1 MSLAEI
7 KTAVKE
13 LSPGELAELAAFIQE
28 QDSLAWDSEI
38 EKDFS
43 PGGKRHSLLPDID
56 AAIDSGDFKPLS

>member
-13 LSPGELAELAAFIQE
+13 LSPGELAAFIQE
-28 QDSLAWDSEI
+28 QDGLAWDSEI

-43 PGGKRHSLLPDID
+43 PGGKHSGLLSGID
-56 AAIDSGDFKPLS
+56 AAIDSGDFTPLP

>member
-13 LSPGELAELAAFIQE
+13 LSPRELAELAVFIQE
-28 QDSLAWDSEI
+28 HDGLAWDSEI

-43 PGGKRHSLLPDID
+43 PGGKHHGLLLGID
-56 AAIDSGDFKPLS
+56 AAIDSGDFKPLP

>member
-13 LSPGELAELAAFIQE
+13 LSPGELAELAAFIQD
-28 QDSLAWDSEI
+28 QDNLAWDSEI

-43 PGGKRHSLLPDID
+43 PGGKHHGILAEID
-56 AAIDSGDFKPLS
+56 AAIDAGDFKPLK